1 SRANSKAKKVS
12 NWDLPP
18 QRFEFVEEK
27 QIQVGDWRGVEQ
39 SGHVQKPKA
48 AEACHFYRLPALV
61 PSVQSISKYLL
72 QNPDLFSTE
81 LDSVDKTPTFEFYPF
96 RDGEWIDQ
104 GMRHLLEEILDRVM
118 VYVRLRYDGRCA
130 ASDIL
135 VRRYLPGERRSHGV
149 HFDGHAL
156 VTAVLGLTDPETYQG
171 GLYVQPGPDVTSRTY
186 FRLEPGDLLVHS
198 FDLQHG
204 VHVWEGARYSIVFWI
219 KDSAQAVRDRSTP
232 WYRRLEEQ
240 GDADVLFNL
249 AQNFEHGLFGEPVDL
264 AKALEL
270 YELSAGKGHHFAQ
283 NNLGLIYRRLHESSG
298 EEQLLRKSVHWLKAA
313 AEAGFAMAQKNLA
326 LAAAPNRS
334 AEWEIHILC
343 CKLFILNTS
352 SPHTMALSGRRVAQ
366 RSLALAVFAAGL
378 AFAAPRR
385 AALAT
390 AAAAAANFLCRT
402 CGRVYSTVG
411 SPAFGLQVPFAA
423 VVLLKGETGGLLRK
437 MRHYSRAPSALFRRP
452 GAREELEDAEEA
464 LSRVIEDFQQGASS
478 QDVARVRMA
487 RAQARIAI
495 NDSTGGKL
503 PAKAE
508 EAVQDYTEVVKLME
522 ADASS
527 EGTFDYPNV
536 FVRRALAQEEIAYGR
551 KDLKQWEAAAKDYS
565 KAIDTW
571 RSRPVSETG
580 LGVNPLVLN
589 FRGNCYSQLGLYRE
603 ALADYREATEIF
615 LKDNE
620 YSQAALSRCNEA
632 LALFGAD
639 EASEAVSIMEDVSR
653 RDPNIADARIALA
666 ASYWASGDYVSAEDQ
681 WLDSQRV
688 RQQGMGLLS
697 PWRSKGNEAST
708 GNGGPIDFS
717 GMAVSQRSQGGDPKR
732 VHESDIV
739 KIPSEYMV
747 QSRWPTLR
755 CSSADELLKGAASTK
770 RCPLLGGRL

>member
-1 SRANSKAKKVS
+1 MRCSGTLGRMKRRCRLPIRQNRLQSKVRDLLVDSFANAREPSPSRRSRANSKAKKVS

-326 LAAAPNRS
+326 LAYANGQGLRRDDAQAVVWMRKAAEQLEVEAAYMMGEMYRRGCGVSSQEGVMWYLRS
-334 AEWEIHILC
+334 AEAGFPKAQYTVGMLYLEGSGLSQDLGKAETWLKLAAKQGNPEAKNNVATLHAQRGEVAEASQIWEELAKSGEPNAQCNLGMAYLRGAGRPEDPDLAAEWLRKAAQQGHQ
-343 CKLFILNTS
+343 
-352 SPHTMALSGRRVAQ
+352 MALQ
-366 RSLALAVFAAGL
+366 
-378 AFAAPRR
+378 
-385 AALAT
+385 ALAT
-390 AAAAAANFLCRT
+390 L
-402 CGRVYSTVG
+402 
-411 SPAFGLQVPFAA
+411 
-423 VVLLKGETGGLLRK
+423 
-437 MRHYSRAPSALFRRP
+437 
-452 GAREELEDAEEA
+452 
-464 LSRVIEDFQQGASS
+464 
-478 QDVARVRMA
+478 
-487 RAQARIAI
+487 
-495 NDSTGGKL
+495 
-503 PAKAE
+503 
-508 EAVQDYTEVVKLME
+508 
-522 ADASS
+522 
-527 EGTFDYPNV
+527 
-536 FVRRALAQEEIAYGR
+536 
-551 KDLKQWEAAAKDYS
+551 
-565 KAIDTW
+565 
-571 RSRPVSETG
+571 
-580 LGVNPLVLN
+580 
-589 FRGNCYSQLGLYRE
+589 
-603 ALADYREATEIF
+603 
-615 LKDNE
+615 
-620 YSQAALSRCNEA
+620 
-632 LALFGAD
+632 
-639 EASEAVSIMEDVSR
+639 
-653 RDPNIADARIALA
+653 
-666 ASYWASGDYVSAEDQ
+666 
-681 WLDSQRV
+681 
-688 RQQGMGLLS
+688 
-697 PWRSKGNEAST
+697 
-708 GNGGPIDFS
+708 
-717 GMAVSQRSQGGDPKR
+717 
-732 VHESDIV
+732 
-739 KIPSEYMV
+739 
-747 QSRWPTLR
+747 
-755 CSSADELLKGAASTK
+755 
-770 RCPLLGGRL
+770 